1 MLGYADSEIK
11 KARKASARGE
21 RLRVVLV
28 TR

>member
-1 MLGYADSEIK
+1 MLGYTDSEIR